1 MGQLRCESIQQKLEK
16 IVPKYIARFIIW
28 YKTPEDKRCPLEEL
42 MPYEPNFQRKSLED
56 CMEWLQRE
64 DAQEGMQ
71 VYLKHMKKFNL
82 MKIYDAMYEKAL
94 QGDVNAAKW
103 IESFSH
109 SDFFDESMDDIEDF
123 MKEVN
128 IPALKGGGKN
138 GTK

>member
-28 YKTPEDKRCPLEEL
+28 YKTPEDKRCPFEEL
-42 MPYEPNFQRKSLED
+42 MKYEAVMKGKTLDD
-56 CMEWLQRE
+56 CLEWLQRG
-64 DAQEGMQ
+64 DAQEAMQ
-71 VYLKHMKKFNL
+71 MYLKHMKKYNL
-82 MKIYDAMYEKAL
+82 MKIYDAMFEKAL

-109 SDFFDESMDDIEDF
+109 SDFFDESTDDIEDF
-123 MKEVN
+123 LKEVN
-128 IPALKGGGKN
+128 IPALKGGGTN

>member
-28 YKTPEDKRCPLEEL
+28 YKTPENKRCAFEDL
-42 MPYEPNFQRKSLED
+42 MKYEAVMKGKTLDD

-64 DAQEGMQ
+64 DAQEAMQ
-71 VYLKHMKKFNL
+71 MYLKHMKKYNL
-82 MKIYDAMYEKAL
+82 MKIYDAMFEKAL

-109 SDFFDESMDDIEDF
+109 SDFFDESTDDIEDF
-123 MKEVN
+123 LKEVN
-128 IPALKGGGKN
+128 IPALKGGGTN